1 MGPQAPTGS
10 PARFGGARPGGRLNF
25 GSGVLVRGRIA
36 ATVLIAGMTAC
47 SRVPSVDSP
56 HPQTFSIRDLG
67 TTAAASPLSEV
78 RAGDV
83 RAVFPDGWHA
93 RPLPEGTVPQEG
105 FVASPRLDRFER
117 AIAIAPD
124 RVINVG
130 IMEQTLVGVAAGF
143 AMEGFHTI
151 AHTMAPFLVERP
163 FEQVKLDFGYQGL
176 AGTLASVGAPYD
188 YGTEG
193 GTHHSPGD
201 VGVVLTVPRTDVLV
215 PGCAGELDR
224 LLRETYADGRL
235 TYLRASVA
243 QNDVAFEVARGR
255 LEVVRR
261 GTRATVVVVG
271 PLLSRTLAACEGLDV
286 SVLYTA
292 SVAPFDS
299 RGLAAIAGPD
309 PLVIAVEPFYEG
321 TLLPSLAEALR
332 HVPSRFAAVG
342 VPRRFITTYG
352 TAEEHDRE
360 LGMDVAGIRR
370 RLVAALE
377 PG

>member
-1 MGPQAPTGS
+1 MVIDMRTQLARTATDLLES
-10 PARFGGARPGGRLNF
+10 DPAVAV
-25 GSGVLVRGRIA
+25 VLAEI
-36 ATVLIAGMTAC
+36 
-47 SRVPSVDSP
+47 SV
-56 HPQTFSIRDLG
+56 
-67 TTAAASPLSEV
+67 
-78 RAGDV
+78 
-83 RAVFPDGWHA
+83 
-93 RPLPEGTVPQEG
+93 
-105 FVASPRLDRFER
+105 DRFER

-201 VGVVLTVPRTDVLV
+201 VGVVLTVPGTDVLV
-215 PGCAGELDR
+215 PGCAAELDR
-224 LLRETYADGRL
+224 LLREAYADDRL

-271 PLLSRTLAACEGLDV
+271 PLLSRTLTASEGLDV
-286 SVLYTA
+286 SVLYTP

-299 RGLAAIAGPD
+299 SGLAAVAGPD
-309 PLVIAVEPFYEG
+309 PLVISVEPFYEG
-321 TLLPSLAEALR
+321 TLLPSLADALR
-332 HVPSRFAAVG
+332 HVPSRFATVG

-352 TAEEHDRE
+352 TVEEHDRE

>member
-1 MGPQAPTGS
+1 MIDMRTQL
-10 PARFGGARPGGRLNF
+10 ARTATDLVERDPNVAV
-25 GSGVLVRGRIA
+25 VLAEI
-36 ATVLIAGMTAC
+36 
-47 SRVPSVDSP
+47 SV
-56 HPQTFSIRDLG
+56 
-67 TTAAASPLSEV
+67 
-78 RAGDV
+78 
-83 RAVFPDGWHA
+83 
-93 RPLPEGTVPQEG
+93 
-105 FVASPRLDRFER
+105 DRFER

-124 RVINVG
+124 RVINIG

-176 AGTLASVGAPYD
+176 GGTLASVGAPYD

-201 VGVVLTVPRTDVLV
+201 VAVVLTVPNTDVLV
-215 PGCAGELDR
+215 PGCAAELDR

-243 QNDVAFEVARGR
+243 QNDAAFDVSRGR
-255 LEVVRR
+255 LDVVRR
-261 GTRATVVVVG
+261 GRGATVVVVG

-292 SVAPFDS
+292 SVAPFDAT
-299 RGLAAIAGPD
+299 GLATAVGPD
-309 PLVIAVEPFYEG
+309 PSVIAVEPFYEG
-321 TLLPSLAEALR
+321 TLLPALARALR
-332 HVPSRFAAVG
+332 HVPSRFASVG
-342 VPRRFITTYG
+342 VPRRFITSYG
-352 TAEEHDRE
+352 TVEEHDRE

-370 RLVAALE
+370 RLIAALE
-377 PG
+377 LG

>member
-1 MGPQAPTGS
+1 
-10 PARFGGARPGGRLNF
+10 
-25 GSGVLVRGRIA
+25 
-36 ATVLIAGMTAC
+36 MTAM
-47 SRVPSVDSP
+47 RTQLARTATDLIERDPNVAVVLAEISV
-56 HPQTFSIRDLG
+56 
-67 TTAAASPLSEV
+67 
-78 RAGDV
+78 
-83 RAVFPDGWHA
+83 
-93 RPLPEGTVPQEG
+93 
-105 FVASPRLDRFER
+105 DRFER
-117 AIAIAPD
+117 AIAIAPE
-124 RVINVG
+124 RVINIG

-201 VGVVLTVPRTDVLV
+201 VGVVLTVPGTDVLV
-215 PGCAGELDR
+215 PGCAAELDR
-224 LLRETYADGRL
+224 LLREIYADARL

-243 QNDVAFEVARGR
+243 QNEVAFEVARGR

-261 GTRATVVVVG
+261 GTRATVVV
-271 PLLSRTLAACEGLDV
+271 
-286 SVLYTA
+286 
-292 SVAPFDS
+292 
-299 RGLAAIAGPD
+299 AGPD

-321 TLLPSLAEALR
+321 TLLPSLADALR
-332 HVPSRFAAVG
+332 HVPSRFASVG

-377 PG
+377 LR